1 MLFNVCHIWKGLS
14 SSVIEKASRPS
25 DNHAMPTPPPEARK
39 TEFDAVKYTIN
50 IFYKHIIYW
59 TCVLL

>member
-1 MLFNVCHIWKGLS
+1 MEG
-14 SSVIEKASRPS
+14 SVIEKASRPS
-25 DNHAMPTPPPEARK
+25 ANHAMPTPPPEARK

-59 TCVLL
+59 TCVLLYAYF